1 MANAVYRSSS
11 STRKSRDHDRMRGNV
26 RLTSVE
32 SEARALLLARSDGTQ
47 DQSDVAAPPLS
58 SSSSSPEPHQ
68 AVPDIP
74 DAAPSSPMTSS
85 GKANPKTT
93 DRTED
98 AVIADHAKAGQKE
111 QEKASARIRVKETRP
126 GERKKDISQQGNA
139 SGGWSLLLTPSLLL
153 MLVVFEL
160 VTLSFFFLFG
170 LIIGKGTVPP
180 PPQIELERI
189 LPAEESRTEQAQE
202 ILPQEELRFMANLK
216 ADESAAEQQ
225 QPAPASNIERP
236 ESSKNAASVLADDSS
251 LYDFVIR
258 VAAFKSDEQADALR
272 ARLEGAGMRTRLQ
285 REKAQKGTWSFVLIL
300 FRGTEVKMN
309 QMRETLPS
317 FGIRDSI
324 IVSKTAVQTR

>member
-1 MANAVYRSSS
+1 MA
-11 STRKSRDHDRMRGNV
+11 
-26 RLTSVE
+26 
-32 SEARALLLARSDGTQ
+32 
-47 DQSDVAAPPLS
+47 
-58 SSSSSPEPHQ
+58 
-68 AVPDIP
+68 
-74 DAAPSSPMTSS
+74 SS

-93 DRTED
+93 ERTED
-98 AVIADHAKAGQKE
+98 AAIAAHAGAGQKE
-111 QEKASARIRVKETRP
+111 QVKASARIRVRETRP
-126 GERKKDISQQGNA
+126 GERKKDIPQQENA
-139 SGGWSLLLTPSLLL
+139 SGGWSLQLTPSLLL

-189 LPAEESRTEQAQE
+189 LPAEEGRTEQAQE

-216 ADESAAEQQ
+216 ADESATEQ
-225 QPAPASNIERP
+225 QPAPASSVERP

-258 VAAFKSDEQADALR
+258 VAAFKSDEQADVLR

-324 IVSKTAVQTR
+324 IVSKTAVQAR